1 MNKNLIKQIKTR
13 TILIFKTIFS
23 NYIILNRLNTDC
35 KLCKDKIDDINQM
48 NCYAHKII
56 ALQPD
61 FLLQKSMLEEAI
73 LKVGYKCIFY
83 LKFHCELNYIK

>member
-1 MNKNLIKQIKTR
+1 MR

-23 NYIILNRLNTDC
+23 NCIILNRLNTDC

-61 FLLQKSMLEEAI
+61 FLLQKSMLKEPI
-73 LKVGYKCIFY
+73 LKAEQSVSFT
-83 LKFHCELNYIK
+83 

>member
-1 MNKNLIKQIKTR
+1 MNENLVKQIKTR

-23 NYIILNRLNTDC
+23 NCIILNRLNTDC

-61 FLLQKSMLEEAI
+61 FFITKKYVKKTHTKSWT
-73 LKVGYKCIFY
+73 
-83 LKFHCELNYIK
+83 

>member
-1 MNKNLIKQIKTR
+1 MNENLVEQIKMK

-23 NYIILNRLNTDC
+23 NCIILNRLNTDC

-48 NCYAHKII
+48 NCYVHKII

-61 FLLQKSMLEEAI
+61 FLLQKSTLNEPI
-73 LKVGYKCIFY
+73 LKAGHKCIF
-83 LKFHCELNYIK
+83 